1 MLPGAGLLVGVGQ
14 AELARLVTDFTL
26 CLSYMPKS
34 DARDCKGGACV
45 VERKVR
51 GGGGAHRC
59 GVECSGVG

>member
-1 MLPGAGLLVGVGQ
+1 ML
-14 AELARLVTDFTL
+14 ELHAQD
-26 CLSYMPKS
+26 S